1 MKIHKKILATVFTAF
16 FLLMPVVPVYAA
28 KSVLLPDCLQVSRD
42 DPDYANSGPFSPK
55 CKSVTTFVTLAI
67 NIGAFAFSI
76 IGAIA
81 LGALVYGGFM
91 MVISAGN
98 AEKVK
103 EGWGAII
110 AAVIGLG
117 VTFSGYILINF
128 LVNTVGLDNTF
139 SFIK

>member
-1 MKIHKKILATVFTAF
+1 MTAGKKILATVFTA
-16 FLLMPVVPVYAA
+16 LWLAPSAAPVYAA
-28 KSVLLPDCLQVSRD
+28 EKKSLILPDCLQADVSD
-42 DPDYANSGPFSPK
+42 KNEGPFSEK

-67 NIGAFAFSI
+67 NIGAFAFSL

-81 LGALVYGGFM
+81 LAALVYGGYM

-103 EGWGAII
+103 KGWDAII

-128 LVNTVGLDNTF
+128 LISAVGLEIGF
-139 SFIK
+139 SLIQ